1 MAGGRDL
8 EKKKCGGCG
17 QFARLDDNM
26 RCKECEEMAEEQAS
40 DGFPRLLDEK
50 EGKKNDCGQ
59 CKKKVLHNQRGLQC
73 ELCDWWYH
81 TGCQKVVI
89 EEYNMYKEQKV
100 KAKWFCHKC
109 NTYFKN
115 LKKVNK
121 DMKDENIALKMAYND
136 KEEENLALRRT
147 NKITEEENIIL
158 KEDNKQLI
166 NQIRSLEDRMDNLK
180 VQLKKE
186 IIEEIYEEF
195 EEREMKEKK
204 KNNLIIFNIE
214 ETEYPSRQEKIQK
227 ELDTCIQVF
236 KEIQS
241 EVKDED
247 IVETFRIG
255 IKERMRG
262 AHLRTVMRK
271 R

>member
-1 MAGGRDL
+1 
-8 EKKKCGGCG
+8 
-17 QFARLDDNM
+17 
-26 RCKECEEMAEEQAS
+26 
-40 DGFPRLLDEK
+40 
-50 EGKKNDCGQ
+50 
-59 CKKKVLHNQRGLQC
+59 
-73 ELCDWWYH
+73 
-81 TGCQKVVI
+81 
-89 EEYNMYKEQKV
+89 
-100 KAKWFCHKC
+100 
-109 NTYFKN
+109 
-115 LKKVNK
+115 
-121 DMKDENIALKMAYND
+121 MAYND

-147 NKITEEENIIL
+147 NKITEENIIL

-236 KEIQS
+236 K
-241 EVKDED
+241 
-247 IVETFRIG
+247 
-255 IKERMRG
+255 
-262 AHLRTVMRK
+262 
-271 R
+271 

>member
-1 MAGGRDL
+1 
-8 EKKKCGGCG
+8 
-17 QFARLDDNM
+17 
-26 RCKECEEMAEEQAS
+26 
-40 DGFPRLLDEK
+40 
-50 EGKKNDCGQ
+50 
-59 CKKKVLHNQRGLQC
+59 
-73 ELCDWWYH
+73 
-81 TGCQKVVI
+81 
-89 EEYNMYKEQKV
+89 
-100 KAKWFCHKC
+100 
-109 NTYFKN
+109 
-115 LKKVNK
+115 
-121 DMKDENIALKMAYND
+121 MAYND

-158 KEDNKQLI
+158 KEDDKQLI

-255 IKERMRG
+255 KYRRKEGNEEGQEEEQTQIKRKPRPILVKLKDERTKWEIIKKAKTIRNSRNDTFRKVWIVPDLTMKERERDKELRRELQEKREAGEEGWYIRRG
-262 AHLRTVMRK
+262 KLHRRNFL
-271 R
+271 